1 MYLLTLTKFTHV
13 KKQLWKTFFFLMKND
28 VVCFRDSAEFLI
40 NYKWQQSKEKNVTE
54 EAVGIVKKAAKIILG
69 QMRS

>member
-1 MYLLTLTKFTHV
+1 
-13 KKQLWKTFFFLMKND
+13 MKND

-54 EAVGIVKKAAKIILG
+54 EAVEIVKKAAKIILG